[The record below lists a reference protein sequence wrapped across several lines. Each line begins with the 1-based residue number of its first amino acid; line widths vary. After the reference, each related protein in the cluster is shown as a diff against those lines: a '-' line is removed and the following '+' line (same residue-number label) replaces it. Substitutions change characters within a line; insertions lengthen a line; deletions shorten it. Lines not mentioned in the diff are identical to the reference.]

1 MKEFKICVGLT
12 KDRMTE
18 VLSSTLKD
26 DAVPETFPLRHTNS
40 AGVPFPSLYL
50 KIIPISCVDF
60 RVFSHKGA
68 DPPRS
73 YSAFSHSFHISVWFV
88 AISGFNN
95 ENYVKG
101 IEQQHEAV
109 CPRQDDL
116 HGGFD

>member
-12 KDRMTE
+12 NDRMTE

-60 RVFSHKGA
+60 RVSSHKGA

-73 YSAFSHSFHISVWFV
+73 YSAYSHSFHISVWFV
-88 AISGFNN
+88 SISGFGN
-95 ENYVKG
+95 ESYVKEIG
-101 IEQQHEAV
+101 QQHEAV
-109 CPRQDDL
+109 CPRQADL
-116 HGGFD
+116 YGSFD